1 MFFETS
7 PHNKNRN
14 KNVKL
19 ITNDIPAPKKIE
31 LVFPYDIETNVTILD
46 SECYPNYFM
55 CGFKFIELNKYLF
68 FELYKNIYSINGRIV
83 SFDQWRDT
91 FNFTLHRFL
100 SIGFNSTYYDLPI
113 IFEALKGN
121 PVDDLKQYSNELIYD
136 RKRAKTYH
144 KLNHIDII
152 EVAPLHDG
160 LKTYAGRI
168 HAPRMQELPYE
179 HDRILTEEEIY
190 YVRNYNVNDLD
201 NTELLYYALKGQI
214 RLREKLGQRYQLDL
228 RTKSDAQVAEAV
240 IRAELNKVGI
250 RAKPPTVQPGST
262 FYYSVPDFIR
272 FKTPQLQQV
281 LEVVRKTPFEINAKL
296 KTNMPRAISALK
308 IKIGKS
314 SYKMGIGGLHSQEE
328 CAAYIATEK
337 LKIVDTDVEGYYPN
351 IILNQNLYPEHLGPG
366 FLTVLQNLVDLRSD
380 CKKKAKEYKQQN
392 NIELYIYWDE
402 ESGSLKI
409 ATNGIFGKT
418 GNEYSI
424 VFSPQMMIQTT
435 ISGQLFILMMIEQ
448 ITEAGFE
455 VVSANT
461 DGVVTLVPTERKA
474 EFDSIVAS
482 WEKQTHFK
490 TEQTFY
496 KSIYSRDV
504 NNYLAVK
511 EYGNETSSFLDE
523 QLGIKSKGAFCER
536 GSALNS
542 ILSKNP
548 ETLICTDALL
558 RFVKNKTP
566 IEETIKACRDITRFV
581 SVRKVEG
588 GAQKNGKFLGK
599 VIRWYYSSEEFET
612 INYVK
617 NGNIVPKS
625 EGAKPLMDLPDEFPS
640 DIDYAAYT
648 KIANDMLFDIG
659 YYKKPGT
666 GKLL

>member
-1 MFFETS
+1 M
-7 PHNKNRN
+7 
-14 KNVKL
+14 
-19 ITNDIPAPKKIE
+19 
-31 LVFPYDIETNVTILD
+31 
-46 SECYPNYFM
+46 
-55 CGFKFIELNKYLF
+55 
-68 FELYKNIYSINGRIV
+68 
-83 SFDQWRDT
+83 
-91 FNFTLHRFL
+91 
-100 SIGFNSTYYDLPI
+100 
-113 IFEALKGN
+113 
-121 PVDDLKQYSNELIYD
+121 
-136 RKRAKTYH
+136 
-144 KLNHIDII
+144 
-152 EVAPLHDG
+152 
-160 LKTYAGRI
+160 
-168 HAPRMQELPYE
+168 
-179 HDRILTEEEIY
+179 
-190 YVRNYNVNDLD
+190 
-201 NTELLYYALKGQI
+201 
-214 RLREKLGQRYQLDL
+214 
-228 RTKSDAQVAEAV
+228 
-240 IRAELNKVGI
+240 
-250 RAKPPTVQPGST
+250 
-262 FYYSVPDFIR
+262 
-272 FKTPQLQQV
+272 
-281 LEVVRKTPFEINAKL
+281 
-296 KTNMPRAISALK
+296 
-308 IKIGKS
+308 
-314 SYKMGIGGLHSQEE
+314 
-328 CAAYIATEK
+328 
-337 LKIVDTDVEGYYPN
+337 
-351 IILNQNLYPEHLGPG
+351 
-366 FLTVLQNLVDLRSD
+366 QNLVDLRSD